1 MRIVLHILIVLEMIA
16 VNLTTVHL
24 CSKRKRSLPCLTAV
38 LAGFTALL
46 VGVMLLALSR
56 FPDYGNGNGLFV
68 LVGFLYLP
76 VLMWLYGDRFAE
88 LLMKMC
94 STWVY
99 TMLLFSLSVHIA
111 HLFPDEA
118 FDLVAFIAQTGL
130 YLLTLYPFLR
140 FVRKRF
146 LFILQNIPKPA
157 SKLLLAES
165 LVWFLTMIVINYTFV
180 QDYRYP
186 FLRVISLLALA
197 ANVVVSY
204 TCIQTIVGAQHRIE
218 KLRSIVY
225 IDGLTGLK
233 NRSSLYIDCTNWI
246 ESGEPFILIFMD
258 LNRFKEVND
267 RHGHLAGDE
276 YLVCFSEHLQKLAA
290 DDGAV
295 YRLSGDEFV
304 CLYKRPD
311 SPSFAAV
318 PPRFPSPSS
327 ASAPAAPFSPATAKP
342 SISSSPWRTEICTGT
357 KIPAKCKGERV
368 LWDHPC
374 SLPCPC
380 IPSCLFPAWN
390 EDNMRWSLACLPVVG
405 LLGGG
410 LLAGWAVLTWTF
422 PVSPIFFGA
431 VAALLPIILSG
442 GFHMD
447 GFLDA
452 TDAIFSRRDRDRKL
466 EIMKDPHCG
475 PFAVLS
481 CAALLLLELGAWSQL
496 VASPLLWPACT
507 ACVLSRCAAVAA
519 GSRLPYAKSSTLG
532 VLFAGR
538 AAKAVSIAG
547 VAEYALGI
555 LLLIGMGWF
564 AASLPGLL
572 ASAAA
577 AMGAVLLC
585 LWHKRM
591 VLKQF
596 GGLTGD
602 LLGYLIQILELTVL
616 LILAFGSIW
625 VR

>member
-118 FDLVAFIAQTGL
+118 FDLVAFISQTGL

-311 SPSFAAV
+311 
-318 PPRFPSPSS
+318 
-327 ASAPAAPFSPATAKP
+327 PAAFLSGLSLLRCGAA
-342 SISSSPWRTEICTGT
+342 SVSQ
-357 KIPAKCKGERV
+357 
-368 LWDHPC
+368 PC
-374 SLPCPC
+374 LGVSAGCAF
-380 IPSCLFPAWN
+380 FPR
-390 EDNMRWSLACLPVVG
+390 DGQTLDQL
-405 LLGGG
+405 
-410 LLAGWAVLTWTF
+410 
-422 PVSPIFFGA
+422 IA
-431 VAALLPIILSG
+431 VA
-442 GFHMD
+442 
-447 GFLDA
+447 
-452 TDAIFSRRDRDRKL
+452 DRDMYRN
-466 EIMKDPHCG
+466 KDSG
-475 PFAVLS
+475 
-481 CAALLLLELGAWSQL
+481 
-496 VASPLLWPACT
+496 
-507 ACVLSRCAAVAA
+507 
-519 GSRLPYAKSSTLG
+519 K
-532 VLFAGR
+532 
-538 AAKAVSIAG
+538 
-547 VAEYALGI
+547 
-555 LLLIGMGWF
+555 M
-564 AASLPGLL
+564 
-572 ASAAA
+572 
-577 AMGAVLLC
+577 
-585 LWHKRM
+585 
-591 VLKQF
+591 
-596 GGLTGD
+596 
-602 LLGYLIQILELTVL
+602 
-616 LILAFGSIW
+616 
-625 VR
+625 

>member
-311 SPSFAAV
+311 PAAFLSGLSLLRCGAASV
-318 PPRFPSPSS
+318 SQPFLGVSAGCAFFPPRRPNPRSAHRRGGQRYVPEQRFRQNVKENASYGIILAHCPVHVFHPACSPRGMERGQYALVARLPS
-327 ASAPAAPFSPATAKP
+327 
-342 SISSSPWRTEICTGT
+342 R
-357 KIPAKCKGERV
+357 
-368 LWDHPC
+368 
-374 SLPCPC
+374 
-380 IPSCLFPAWN
+380 
-390 EDNMRWSLACLPVVG
+390 
-405 LLGGG
+405 GG
-410 LLAGWAVLTWTF
+410 LAGRRASCWMGGAHVDIPGF
-422 PVSPIFFGA
+422 PHLLRRCRRT
-431 VAALLPIILSG
+431 AADHLVGRIPYG
-442 GFHMD
+442 WVP
-447 GFLDA
+447 
-452 TDAIFSRRDRDRKL
+452 RRDRR
-466 EIMKDPHCG
+466 H
-475 PFAVLS
+475 FF
-481 CAALLLLELGAWSQL
+481 Q
-496 VASPLLWPACT
+496 
-507 ACVLSRCAAVAA
+507 A
-519 GSRLPYAKSSTLG
+519 GSGP
-532 VLFAGR
+532 
-538 AAKAVSIAG
+538 
-547 VAEYALGI
+547 
-555 LLLIGMGWF
+555 
-564 AASLPGLL
+564 
-572 ASAAA
+572 
-577 AMGAVLLC
+577 
-585 LWHKRM
+585 
-591 VLKQF
+591 
-596 GGLTGD
+596 
-602 LLGYLIQILELTVL
+602 
-616 LILAFGSIW
+616 
-625 VR
+625 